1 MNTQIIAIA
10 NQKGG
15 VGKTTTCANLGI
27 GLAQAGKK
35 VLLIDG
41 DPQGSLTISLGNPQP
56 DKLPFTL
63 SDAMGKILM
72 DQPIRTGEGILH
84 HAEGVDLMPADIQ
97 LSGMEVS
104 LVNAMSRETILRQY
118 LDTLKGQYSHILID
132 CQPSLGMLTVNALA
146 AANRIIIPV
155 QAEYLPAKG
164 LEQLL
169 STVNKVKR
177 QINPKLQIDGILLTM
192 VDSRT
197 NFAKEISALLRETYG
212 SKIKVF
218 GTEIPHSVRA
228 KEISAE
234 GKSIF
239 AHDPGGKVAEGYRN
253 LTKEVL
259 KLEKQREKIELASVD
274 DLFSTEEGRQDAKLE
289 KIQEIPL
296 SELHPFKNH
305 PFKVKDDEAMM
316 ETADSIKQYGVLV
329 PAIARPDPEGGYE
342 LVAGHRRHRA
352 SELADKETMPVIVRD
367 LDDDAATIIM
377 VDSNLQRESLL
388 PSERAFAY
396 KMKLDA
402 MKHQGERVD
411 LTSSQVGTKLRAD
424 EILAQQA
431 GSSRNQIQR
440 YIRLTELIPEL
451 LDMVDEKKIAL
462 NPAYELSFLKKEEQ
476 VDLLDAMDSEQ
487 ATPSL
492 SQAQR
497 LKKYSQE
504 GHLTLDMMRVI
515 MGEEKKSDLDRVTF
529 TSDTLRKYFPK
540 SYTPQRMQ
548 ETIIKLLEAWQK
560 KRQRDQER

>member
-1 MNTQIIAIA
+1 M
-10 NQKGG
+10 K
-15 VGKTTTCANLGI
+15 
-27 GLAQAGKK
+27 
-35 VLLIDG
+35 
-41 DPQGSLTISLGNPQP
+41 SS
-56 DKLPFTL
+56 
-63 SDAMGKILM
+63 
-72 DQPIRTGEGILH
+72 
-84 HAEGVDLMPADIQ
+84 
-97 LSGMEVS
+97 
-104 LVNAMSRETILRQY
+104 
-118 LDTLKGQYSHILID
+118 
-132 CQPSLGMLTVNALA
+132 
-146 AANRIIIPV
+146 
-155 QAEYLPAKG
+155 AK
-164 LEQLL
+164 
-169 STVNKVKR
+169 
-177 QINPKLQIDGILLTM
+177 
-192 VDSRT
+192 
-197 NFAKEISALLRETYG
+197 
-212 SKIKVF
+212 
-218 GTEIPHSVRA
+218 
-228 KEISAE
+228 
-234 GKSIF
+234 
-239 AHDPGGKVAEGYRN
+239 
-253 LTKEVL
+253 
-259 KLEKQREKIELASVD
+259 KIELASVD

-296 SELHPFKNH
+296 SELHPFRNH

-352 SELADKETMPVIVRD
+352 SELAEKETMPVIVRD

-411 LTSSQVGTKLRAD
+411 LTCSQVGNKLEGKKSS
-424 EILAQQA
+424 EILAEQVGQ
-431 GSSRNQIQR
+431 SKNQIFR

-451 LDMVDEKKIAL
+451 MDMVDEKKIAL

-515 MGEEKKSDLDRVTF
+515 MGEEKKSDSDRVTF
-529 TSDTLRKYFPK
+529 TSEVLKKVVGVFVLTLAIRN
-540 SYTPQRMQ
+540 
-548 ETIIKLLEAWQK
+548 
-560 KRQRDQER
+560 

>member
-1 MNTQIIAIA
+1 M
-10 NQKGG
+10 K
-15 VGKTTTCANLGI
+15 
-27 GLAQAGKK
+27 
-35 VLLIDG
+35 
-41 DPQGSLTISLGNPQP
+41 SS
-56 DKLPFTL
+56 
-63 SDAMGKILM
+63 
-72 DQPIRTGEGILH
+72 
-84 HAEGVDLMPADIQ
+84 
-97 LSGMEVS
+97 
-104 LVNAMSRETILRQY
+104 
-118 LDTLKGQYSHILID
+118 
-132 CQPSLGMLTVNALA
+132 
-146 AANRIIIPV
+146 
-155 QAEYLPAKG
+155 AK
-164 LEQLL
+164 
-169 STVNKVKR
+169 
-177 QINPKLQIDGILLTM
+177 
-192 VDSRT
+192 
-197 NFAKEISALLRETYG
+197 
-212 SKIKVF
+212 
-218 GTEIPHSVRA
+218 
-228 KEISAE
+228 
-234 GKSIF
+234 
-239 AHDPGGKVAEGYRN
+239 
-253 LTKEVL
+253 
-259 KLEKQREKIELASVD
+259 KIELASVD

-296 SELHPFKNH
+296 SELHPIKNH

-352 SELADKETMPVIVRD
+352 SELAEKETMPVIVRD

-396 KMKLDA
+396 KMKLEA
-402 MKHQGERVD
+402 VKHQGARTD
-411 LTSSQVGTKLRAD
+411 LTSRQLGEKSQTSIQKVAD
-424 EILAQQA
+424 QA
-431 GSSRNQIQR
+431 GESQRQVQR

-451 LDMVDEKKIAL
+451 MDMVDEKKIAL

-504 GHLTLDMMRVI
+504 GHLTLDIMRVI

-540 SYTPQRMQ
+540 SYTPARMQ